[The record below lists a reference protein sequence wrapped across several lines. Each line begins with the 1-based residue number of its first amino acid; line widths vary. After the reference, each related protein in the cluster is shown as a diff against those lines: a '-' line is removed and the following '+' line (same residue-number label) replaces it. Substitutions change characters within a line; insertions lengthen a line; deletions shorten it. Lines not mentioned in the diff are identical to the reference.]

1 MSCSQPTLFST
12 VWKRRCVLPLTSDF
26 TVWTFPLMVQSCRG
40 GYWDMSHPLRTC
52 ILVMGFWRAMMKRLF
67 ELKEVAIT
75 NLNTQ
80 VFTSKFISVKGEVSW
95 GFWPVLLKIVKYW
108 KLSLSYKIILEQREE
123 INQLNFKKEELV
135 IGCSAFRELENR

>member
-1 MSCSQPTLFST
+1 
-12 VWKRRCVLPLTSDF
+12 
-26 TVWTFPLMVQSCRG
+26 
-40 GYWDMSHPLRTC
+40 MSHPLRTC

-95 GFWPVLLKIVKYW
+95 GF
-108 KLSLSYKIILEQREE
+108 
-123 INQLNFKKEELV
+123 
-135 IGCSAFRELENR
+135 